1 MSETRYISPS
11 SIINAFGVSV
21 LNVINISKSVSAESK
36 LFIGWPMPFM
46 QTDLTNRRIVREP
59 RPAIKGTARGFK
71 PNIHK
76 LVPELENLSEE
87 DLEKL
92 IGESSKFNFD
102 ND

>member
-1 MSETRYISPS
+1 MSETRHISPS
-11 SIINAFGVSV
+11 SFITALGVSIANIIN
-21 LNVINISKSVSAESK
+21 LSKSVSVESE
-36 LFIGWPMPFM
+36 LFIGWPMPLM
-46 QTDLTNRRIVREP
+46 QTALTNRRIVREP

-92 IGESSKFNFD
+92 IGESSKFDFD